1 MAREAAY
8 PKTAASSR
16 TASALR
22 LGAWNLLDGCA
33 GVCAGQRVT
42 VLAEDPRLGWYDA
55 AAPRAVA
62 ALARKIGAEAHLVQ
76 VGGPME
82 DLSSKAEAAI
92 AAADAVI
99 WFARIGD
106 QARFAPRGAR
116 RVEAVSYART
126 AAALGSDFGLRP
138 HGEMAALKGRVHDRM
153 ASATRIRVTCPM
165 GTDLEGAP
173 TSGPPEDVTIRRF
186 PLSVPAPVPAATFSG
201 RVAIGR

>member
-1 MAREAAY
+1 MASEAAY

-22 LGAWNLLDGCA
+22 LGALNLLEGCA

-62 ALARKIGAEAHLVQ
+62 SLATEIGAEAQMIQ
-76 VGGPME
+76 VGGPTE
-82 DLSSKAEAAI
+82 DLPPEAEVAI
-92 AAADAVI
+92 AQADAVI

-116 RVEAVSYART
+116 RVEVVSYA
-126 AAALGSDFGLRP
+126 
-138 HGEMAALKGRVHDRM
+138 
-153 ASATRIRVTCPM
+153 
-165 GTDLEGAP
+165 
-173 TSGPPEDVTIRRF
+173 
-186 PLSVPAPVPAATFSG
+186 
-201 RVAIGR
+201 